1 MDKTQSGIAAKKNVN
16 DVQALVR
23 KGTLGALYALVGYLC
38 GSCALPFGAYPFG
51 ISLLAAADKNAIFVY
66 IGLALSCLFGFEDTS
81 GILLLGIYTAE
92 LFLRALVRFTLDYP
106 FLKGSRHSAGEL
118 VKVLFSEHVGY
129 RVLCSAV
136 CSAVFGLC
144 FLAGGGML
152 Y

>member
-136 CSAVFGLC
+136 CSAVF
-144 FLAGGGML
+144 
-152 Y
+152 